1 MKIMRK
7 KDWFV
12 FALCAAFA
20 IFWTAIVIVAVQQGQ
35 WFLAGF
41 LGGTVIVMI
50 AILAMMV
57 YYTIKFK
64 NNQSALDEYLKTKRK
79 EKEQ

>member
-12 FALCAAFA
+12 FALCVVFV
-20 IFWTAIVIVAVQQGQ
+20 IFWTAIVIVAIQQGQ

-41 LGGTVIVMI
+41 LGGTVIISFAALSMP
-50 AILAMMV
+50 V
-57 YYTIKFK
+57 YYAIRFK
-64 NNQSALDEYLKTKRK
+64 NNQGALDEYLDSKRK
-79 EKEQ
+79 DKE